1 MQNNLLRSSSE
12 EYARGYQAK
21 KRNTVFKQAL
31 GKTVHFYS
39 LFNKIQPNYF
49 LGSLVAIWP
58 LILMYL
64 LISRSTENFKK
75 ERYIMVESKRHVD
88 TKGVIVTGSCETL
101 FCVINLGMTFSDECR
116 VSQKAYTCVR
126 QQGFCGVPSQEAP
139 SIGNWCLC
147 EREYVSTKLKSRS
160 RKIKMQKEQKRL
172 AFPSH
177 RFYSTFQ
184 SITFLWL
191 HHCSPALI

>member
-1 MQNNLLRSSSE
+1 MQNNLLHSSSE

-101 FCVINLGMTFSDECR
+101 FCVINLGVTFSDECR
-116 VSQKAYTCVR
+116 VSQKA
-126 QQGFCGVPSQEAP
+126 
-139 SIGNWCLC
+139 
-147 EREYVSTKLKSRS
+147 
-160 RKIKMQKEQKRL
+160 
-172 AFPSH
+172 
-177 RFYSTFQ
+177 
-184 SITFLWL
+184 
-191 HHCSPALI
+191 